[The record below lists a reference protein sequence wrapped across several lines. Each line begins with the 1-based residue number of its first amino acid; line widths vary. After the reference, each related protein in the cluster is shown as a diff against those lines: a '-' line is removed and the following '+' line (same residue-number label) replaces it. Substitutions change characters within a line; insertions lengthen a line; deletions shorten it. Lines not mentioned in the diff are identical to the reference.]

1 MAFVIFTLYGII
13 LIFLQIFLLRELIPI
28 FHGNEFVLGIVIA
41 HWLFAVGVSNYVYP
55 YIKKSKN
62 IANIIIKLLFTLI
75 IFIIFSFLFIR
86 SINLISVT
94 DITQGVSLKTAFI
107 YSFIAIFPISFVANL
122 ILNFFKIYIL
132 SIVYRKKIKRYIYE
146 ALGFV
151 IGGIIFSCCMSS
163 LSTSTIV
170 IIIISLIC
178 VNFIFLFYSKTIRV
192 LVVLAIIGLI
202 YLMVNFGNYIEKISI
217 LNNYSGTNIIDV
229 SYFQNQQNIL
239 TEKNGEFYFYTNG
252 SNEFALPSPKIFEE
266 EDFAHLPILHH
277 ENPQNIVLI
286 GGVKYLS
293 SIVKYDF
300 IEINYIESNKKIV
313 DIISKYIPKLK
324 NVFKDKRL
332 KIYNNDARNFLLNSK
347 QKYDVILIG
356 LDLPINTEINKFYTE
371 DFFNIVVNKLTD
383 EGFIALKLPGSMVYS
398 APLMAEL
405 NSSVYNSLKN
415 VFEYVQIIPGKENI
429 FIASKSHM
437 PFRLDIKKRLKSIQD
452 ETFVLS
458 KYYVDER
465 MDTQKTEWLNSQ
477 IKNEK
482 NLTLINTDE
491 NQKAMI
497 FSIIYWQSTFS
508 PYLMK
513 FFRVIIEY
521 SYLFIFISII
531 LFFFI
536 KFKYTVTAFVSG
548 ASAMWLQMVCFWA
561 FQIYVGQIYQWFSFL
576 TSIFMIG
583 LIIGA
588 LYSKYNHKA
597 VALNKT
603 FFSSEILYLLWII
616 AYIIIVKYQILNMYS
631 LVVLSL
637 GTGFITGLEFA
648 QLIKIF
654 AIMKEGDSNTQIFSS
669 DAFGGCFASCIG
681 GAFIIPVWG
690 IEKSLIFILFLKFL
704 IFTWWQYHKKHGL

>member
-28 FHGNEFVLGIVIA
+28 FHGNEFVVGIIIF
-41 HWLFAVGVSNYVYP
+41 HWLFAVGVLNYIYP
-55 YIKKSKN
+55 RIKKSKN
-62 IANIIIKLLFTLI
+62 TAVSIIKLLFVLI
-75 IFIIFSFLFIR
+75 AFIIFSFLFIR
-86 SINLISVT
+86 SINLINVT
-94 DITQGVSLKTAFI
+94 DITRGVSLKTAFL
-107 YSFIAIFPISFVANL
+107 YSFIAIFPVSFISNL
-122 ILNFFKIYIL
+122 VLNYFKIYIS
-132 SIVYRKKIKRYIYE
+132 SIVYKKKIKRYIYE
-146 ALGFV
+146 AFGFV
-151 IGGIIFSCCMSS
+151 IGGVLFSCFMSS
-163 LSTSTIV
+163 LSTSMIIS
-170 IIIISLIC
+170 IIICLIC
-178 VNFIFLFYSKTIRV
+178 VNFIFLFRAAANKAAV
-192 LVVLAIIGLI
+192 LLI
-202 YLMVNFGNYIEKISI
+202 MAVIMILTVKFDKDIEKISI
-217 LNNYSGTNIIDV
+217 LNNYGGNDIIDV
-229 SYFQNQQNIL
+229 SYFGNQQNIL
-239 TEKNGEFYFYTNG
+239 TEKNGEFYFYSNGTNDF
-252 SNEFALPSPKIFEE
+252 SLPSQNIFED

-277 ENPQNIVLI
+277 EDPKNILLI

-300 IEINYIESNKKIV
+300 IEIDYIESNKKIV
-313 DIISKYIPKLK
+313 DVISRHIPKLE

-332 KIYNNDARNFLLNSK
+332 KIYNDDARNFLLNNSA
-347 QKYDVILIG
+347 KYDVILIG

-371 DFFNIVVNKLTD
+371 EFFKIAVDKLTD
-383 EGFIALKLPGSMVYS
+383 DGFMALKLPGSMVYS
-398 APLMAEL
+398 PSLMAEL

-415 VFEYVQIIPGKENI
+415 VFQYVQIIPGKENI

-437 PFRLDIKKRLKSIQD
+437 PFRKDIKRRLKNVQD

-465 MDTQKTEWLNSQ
+465 MDTQKTQWLDSQ
-477 IKNEK
+477 IKEER
-482 NLTLINTDE
+482 NLNLVNTDE
-491 NQKAMI
+491 NQKAVI
-497 FSIIYWQSTFS
+497 FSIMYWQSTFS

-513 FFRVIIEY
+513 FFRVVTEY
-521 SYLFIFISII
+521 SYFLVFIAVI

-561 FQIYVGQIYQWFSFL
+561 FQIYVGQIYQWFGLL
-576 TSIFMIG
+576 TSIFMAG
-583 LIIGA
+583 LIAGA
-588 LYSKYNHKA
+588 LYSKYSHKA

-616 AYIIIVKYQILNMYS
+616 AYIIIVRYHVLNVYS

-669 DAFGGCFASCIG
+669 DAFGGCFASCAG

-690 IEKSLIFILFLKFL
+690 IEKSLLFILFLKFL
-704 IFTWWQYHKKHGL
+704 IFTWWHYHKKHGL